1 MTLATRGQTPLAS
14 ESVEA
19 YNTPSALDMHETRF
33 AAKHAAVQQTHFGAL
48 TDVPE
53 IIMISS
59 RTVTPQGD
67 EHELSDSRYFVH
79 EAEERLD
86 EVTSA
91 RDRRLELLA
100 RQFVGESSPEDDAR
114 FHILTQRLRRL
125 VPSVSADAW
134 QALDTVTSTLEEVSG
149 NLDELKKQFDLR

>member
-1 MTLATRGQTPLAS
+1 VTLATREQTPLAG
-14 ESVEA
+14 ESA
-19 YNTPSALDMHETRF
+19 GDYSTSSPLSKHGTHF
-33 AAKHAAVQQTHFGAL
+33 AAKKAGSQQTHFGAL

-53 IIMISS
+53 IIMIST
-59 RTVTPQGD
+59 RTVTPLGD
-67 EHELSDSRYFVH
+67 EQELSDSRYFVH

-86 EVTSA
+86 EVTAA

-125 VPSVSADAW
+125 VPSVSNDAW
-134 QALDTVTSTLEEVSG
+134 QSLDTATSTLEEVSAH
-149 NLDELKKQFDLR
+149 LEELKKQFDLR

>member
-1 MTLATRGQTPLAS
+1 VTLATREQTPLAG
-14 ESVEA
+14 ESIRG
-19 YNTPSALDMHETRF
+19 YNTPSTLGTHGTHF
-33 AAKHAAVQQTHFGAL
+33 AAKRAVAQQTHFGSL
-48 TDVPE
+48 TGVPE
-53 IIMISS
+53 IIMVSS
-59 RTVTPQGD
+59 WTVTPLRD
-67 EHELSDSRYFVH
+67 EQELSDSRYFVH

-134 QALDTVTSTLEEVSG
+134 KALDTATSTLEEVSG